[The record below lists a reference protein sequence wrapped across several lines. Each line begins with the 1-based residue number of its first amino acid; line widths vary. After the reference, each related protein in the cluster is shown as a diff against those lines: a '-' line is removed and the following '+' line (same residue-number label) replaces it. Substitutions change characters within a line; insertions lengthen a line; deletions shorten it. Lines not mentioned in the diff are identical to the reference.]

1 MHAVVVTTPGGPDA
15 MEWRH
20 LPDPVAG
27 PGEVVLRVA
36 ATAVN
41 RADILQR
48 KGFYPPPP
56 GASDVIGLECSGT
69 VVEVGDGVTAW
80 SVGDLACALLAGGG
94 YAELVAVPAGQL
106 MPVPAGLD
114 LVTAAA
120 LPEVAATVWS
130 NLVMV
135 AGLGAGDLLL
145 VHGGAGGIG
154 TMAIQVGRARGAR
167 VAVTAG
173 SADKLARC
181 AGLGADILVNYREQD
196 FVDVVHEAT
205 DGHGADVVLDNM
217 GGKYLARNVQV
228 LAPGGHLVVIGLQG
242 GTSAELDLGMLMGRR
257 ASITGTTLRARPV
270 HEKAAICA
278 EVVDRLWPLVESG
291 EVRPVVDRVLP
302 ITDVAEAHR
311 LVESSGHVG
320 KVLLAVG

>member
-1 MHAVVVTTPGGPDA
+1 MHAVVVTTPGGPEA
-15 MEWRH
+15 MEWSH

-27 PGEVVLRVA
+27 PGEVLLRVA
-36 ATAVN
+36 ASAVN

-56 GASDVIGLECSGT
+56 GASDVLGLECSGT

-80 SVGDLACALLAGGG
+80 SVGDRACALLAGGG
-94 YAELVAVPAGQL
+94 YAQLVAAPAGQL
-106 MPVPAGLD
+106 MPVPAGID

-135 AGLGAGDLLL
+135 AGLGAGDVLL
-145 VHGGAGGIG
+145 VHGGGSGIG
-154 TMAIQVGRARGAR
+154 TMAIQVARARGAR

-173 SADKLARC
+173 SDEKLARC
-181 AGLGADILVNYREQD
+181 AELGAEVLVNYREQD
-196 FVDVVHEAT
+196 FVEIVREAT

-228 LAPGGHLVVIGLQG
+228 LAAGGHLVVIGLQG
-242 GTSAELDLGMLMGRR
+242 GTSAELDLGALMGRR
-257 ASITGTTLRARPV
+257 ASITATTLRARPV
-270 HEKAAICA
+270 PEKAGICA
-278 EVVDRLWPLVESG
+278 EVVDRLWPLVEAG
-291 EVRPVVDRVLP
+291 DVRPVVDRVLP
-302 ITDVAEAHR
+302 ITQVGDAHR
-311 LVESSGHVG
+311 LVEASGHVG
-320 KVLLAVG
+320 KVLLTVS